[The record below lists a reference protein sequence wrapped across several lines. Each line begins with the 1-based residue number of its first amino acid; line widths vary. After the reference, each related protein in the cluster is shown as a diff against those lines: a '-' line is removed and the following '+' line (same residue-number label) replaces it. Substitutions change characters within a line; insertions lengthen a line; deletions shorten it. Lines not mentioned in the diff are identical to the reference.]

1 MSKRPF
7 LPVILLI
14 FLFASSA
21 AWARDWLIAPDGS
34 GDAPTIAAAI
44 DSCQGDDRIILL
56 DGVFTGEGNRDNNNM
71 EKGIVILSQSDDPT
85 QCIIDCQSTP
95 EDPHGAMDFSGGG

>member
-1 MSKRPF
+1 MSKHPF
-7 LPVILLI
+7 LQLILLV
-14 FLFASSA
+14 FLFASSTA
-21 AWARDWLIAPDGS
+21 SARDWLIAPDGS

-44 DSCQGDDRIILL
+44 DSFQADDRIVLL

-85 QCIIDCQSTP
+85 LCIIDCQSTP
-95 EDPHGAMDFSGGG
+95 EEPHGAMDFYGGG